1 MARTNILSSLL
12 ARLEGNVRMLE
23 FSPSEMAQTV
33 TEFFAEAGLPWIG
46 DRTVIRRYG
55 FAFLFV
61 ALALVFSLPLQRLFV
76 HPFLF
81 LFFAAVMA
89 SAWYGSTGPGLLA
102 VLLSTV
108 VVDYFFVQPLYS
120 FAVNATEVAYLV
132 AFVACALVASWVSS
146 VKRETEEELRQ
157 ARDQLEIRV
166 AERTA
171 ELRKTIEELRENE
184 RQRMLL
190 DSEKSALSD
199 KLEARKVVERAKGI
213 LQRKLGISEEEAY
226 RTVQRESQ
234 QRRKTMKEISES
246 IILNEE
252 IKRKAQ

>member
-1 MARTNILSSLL
+1 ME
-12 ARLEGNVRMLE
+12 RLEI
-23 FSPSEMAQTV
+23 SPSEIARTV
-33 TEFFAEAGLPWIG
+33 TDLFAEAGSPWNG

-61 ALALVFSLPLQRLFV
+61 GLALALTLPLQHLFV

-89 SAWYGSTGPGLLA
+89 SGWYGSAGPGLLA

-120 FAVNATEVAYLV
+120 FAVNATEVAYVV

-171 ELRKTIEELRENE
+171 ELEKTIEELRENE

-199 KLEARKVVERAKGI
+199 KLEARKIVERAKGI
-213 LQRKLGISEEEAY
+213 LQRKLGIGEEEAY
-226 RTVQRESQ
+226 RALQRESQ
-234 QRRKTMKEISES
+234 QRRKSMKDISES

-252 IKRKAQ
+252 MKRSSQ

>member
-1 MARTNILSSLL
+1 M
-12 ARLEGNVRMLE
+12 VE
-23 FSPSEMAQTV
+23 FSLSEMAQTAN
-33 TEFFAEAGLPWIG
+33 ELFADGGFRWIG
-46 DRTVIRRYG
+46 DRTVMRRYG
-55 FAFLFV
+55 IAFLFV
-61 ALALVFSLPLQRLFV
+61 ALALVLTLPLQHLFV

-89 SAWYGSTGPGLLA
+89 SGWYGSTGPGLLA

-108 VVDYFFVQPLYS
+108 VIDYFFVQPLYS

-132 AFVACALVASWVSS
+132 AFVACEMVASWVSS
-146 VKRETEEELRQ
+146 AMRETEQELRE

-171 ELRKTIEELRENE
+171 ELEKTIEELRENE

-213 LQRKLGISEEEAY
+213 LQRKLGISEDEAY

-234 QRRKTMKEISES
+234 QRRKSMKEISES
-246 IILNEE
+246 IILNDEM
-252 IKRKAQ
+252 KRSSQ